1 MRQRWRGDY
10 APWLALARVKGLGC
24 VSFKKLVAHF
34 GDPTRALSA
43 APSELAA
50 IDGLQRDAIDGIVG
64 FSQWAEVDD
73 RSKRIAHRRHH
84 PGALILDA
92 AIRRACA

>member
-1 MRQRWRGDY
+1 MIQPSLSFAEEVSSTVMPGDY

-34 GDPTRALSA
+34 GDPTRALSV

-64 FSQWAEVDD
+64 FSQWAEVDID
-73 RSKRIAHRRHH
+73 LKRIR
-84 PGALILDA
+84 
-92 AIRRACA
+92 